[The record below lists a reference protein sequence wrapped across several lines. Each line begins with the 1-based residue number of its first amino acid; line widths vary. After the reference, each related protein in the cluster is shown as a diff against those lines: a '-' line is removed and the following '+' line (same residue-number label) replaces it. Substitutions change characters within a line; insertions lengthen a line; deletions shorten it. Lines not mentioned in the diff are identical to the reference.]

1 MAARNQAAFWRTIVA
16 PTEALGR
23 VRISELASR
32 FPRAFAP
39 LRPLAGGEGGARRA
53 SDGRVRWVAPQFGAG
68 GFWVPPAVQPL
79 RRPAAPHA
87 PPPPGAER
95 GILRATLRGRWVPA
109 GMTAE
114 GVHDLFQ
121 PTRDRLRTR
130 PVYRRPARSQARGRN
145 RAAQPL
151 ATPAAQPR
159 AA

>member
-68 GFWVPPAVQPL
+68 GFLHLTPTL
-79 RRPAAPHA
+79 SAP
-87 PPPPGAER
+87 R
-95 GILRATLRGRWVPA
+95 GGEGDFKSDPSWTLGSCGNDGRGRP
-109 GMTAE
+109 
-114 GVHDLFQ
+114 
-121 PTRDRLRTR
+121 
-130 PVYRRPARSQARGRN
+130 
-145 RAAQPL
+145 
-151 ATPAAQPR
+151 
-159 AA
+159 